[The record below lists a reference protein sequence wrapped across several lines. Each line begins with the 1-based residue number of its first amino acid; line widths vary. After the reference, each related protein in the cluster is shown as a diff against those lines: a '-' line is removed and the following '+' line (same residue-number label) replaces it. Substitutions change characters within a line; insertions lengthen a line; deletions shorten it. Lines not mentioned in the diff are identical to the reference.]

1 MNGLLNKNGTLKAKA
16 FRMGYIEHYR
26 LPGDNGEEYSI
37 SISMENTVVGGY
49 LVYAII
55 NGDGSRLWFTADTLR
70 HARKLY
76 NKGMKLL
83 AEVRDGNMTKEE
95 FRDTLDKTEHA

>member
-26 LPGDNGEEYSI
+26 LPWDKGEEYSI
-37 SISMENTVVGGY
+37 SISMENTTAGKY

-76 NKGMKLL
+76 NTGIKLL

-95 FRDTLDKTEHA
+95 FRDILDKTEHV